1 MARPASGASL
11 SIAQLERALRD
22 KRSEVG
28 KLLKQRA
35 NVLKKLNAIDR
46 KIERA
51 GGSIVGGM
59 GGGGGGG
66 GGGGRVRNAQS
77 LNDTI
82 EAVLKSAGKALSV
95 GDILDGV
102 HRSGY
107 RSNSANFRGIIN
119 QTLIKDKRFGQV
131 QRGVY
136 DLKSRGGKK

>member
-28 KLLKQRA
+28 KLQKQRA
-35 NVLKKLNAIDR
+35 NVLKKLSAIDR

-51 GGSIVGGM
+51 GGSISGGM
-59 GGGGGGG
+59 GMTS
-66 GGGGRVRNAQS
+66 GGRVRNAQS

-102 HRSGY
+102 QSSGY

-136 DLKSRGGKK
+136 DLKLRGGKK